1 MWNICFSSIPP
12 CLHHWWAVNSRVRV
26 LIALSCELVS
36 ACDRVRLLWRVWL
49 LGVTL
54 HTDSLRGLRTSETN
68 TWPFCRTPRGKTC
81 DIYLSITVKK
91 DVGVQQRTDCCCCCP
106 ARDETSYID
115 GFHFSMLIFHWSKCL
130 YFEESLVD
138 CDIAE
143 LLFLCQLCSFVWLKN
158 KIKKIIWSHEFPP
171 SVRVTSME
179 ICFDMGTC
187 AFCLLWPSTTKGGCS
202 EKQ

>member
-68 TWPFCRTPRGKTC
+68 TWPFCRTPRGKTWHLFINYSEKRRWC
-81 DIYLSITVKK
+81 AAADGLLLLLSRSGWDI
-91 DVGVQQRTDCCCCCP
+91 
-106 ARDETSYID
+106 
-115 GFHFSMLIFHWSKCL
+115 L
-130 YFEESLVD
+130 YRWVSFFYANLSLVKMSVFWRVFGWLWYSR
-138 CDIAE
+138 A
-143 LLFLCQLCSFVWLKN
+143 LVFVPTLF
-158 KIKKIIWSHEFPP
+158 
-171 SVRVTSME
+171 
-179 ICFDMGTC
+179 
-187 AFCLLWPSTTKGGCS
+187 FCLV
-202 EKQ
+202 EK